1 MYIGEAAKQT
11 GLSIKT
17 IRFYESIGLIPE
29 PKRNGRFRVYSDRD
43 VDMLLLIKEAKQLGF
58 TLNQLK
64 SAVVLENDK
73 VDWDKVRPLLDQ
85 LRKQLIEQK
94 KDIDKKLALLEECYS
109 QLNCEWPTS

>member
-11 GLSIKT
+11 GLSIKA
-17 IRFYESIGLIPE
+17 IRFYESIGLIPT
-29 PKRNGRFRVYSDRD
+29 PKRHGRYRVYSDRD
-43 VDMLLLIKEAKQLGF
+43 LDMLLLIKEAKQLGF

-85 LRKQLIEQK
+85 LRAQLVEQRK
-94 KDIDKKLALLEECYS
+94 EIDRKLALLEECYG
-109 QLNCEWPTS
+109 QLNCELLDS